1 MKANLKRA
9 LLFVAAAFV
18 AAGSIAI
25 SARKTEP
32 PKPMSPLMA
41 APADSMLV
49 VTVDLERLR
58 SSPVLAPL
66 VQEGRELPGVGKLE
80 EVCGFDPVGSLRE
93 IAFAMPSGEGDDLG
107 VIATGPIEAEAFLRC
122 ASHVIDRRGGK
133 FVIET
138 DGSFTLVRDWHGNQ
152 GGTIAVRNGGPVLL
166 GEGELLKAMMRAA
179 EGKAPNALSTPH
191 PELRERAGEGA
202 IVASLVIPNAMK
214 EVVRAELGGED
225 VPALRVETAAAT
237 LSADPAFRIGVLANC
252 DSPEPCAELAG
263 SLREARDEKAGE
275 LGARLVGLGKLL
287 SRLRIEAEEKSLV
300 ARLDLPAEEASEL
313 VDRLMALQAL
323 RRALPDLD
331 DAPELPPTASEVV
344 APGR

>member
-1 MKANLKRA
+1 MNANRTRA
-9 LLFVAAAFV
+9 LLFLAAAGF
-18 AAGSIAI
+18 AAGSMFLA
-25 SARKTEP
+25 ARESKP

-66 VQEGRELPGVGKLE
+66 VQEGRELRGIGKLE
-80 EVCGFDPVGSLRE
+80 DVCGFDPIGSLRE
-93 IAFAMPSGEGDDLG
+93 IAFAVPSGEGDDLG

-138 DGSFTLVRDWHGNQ
+138 DGSFTLVRDWHGGQ

-179 EGKAPNALSTPH
+179 EEKAPSALSTLH
-191 PELRERAGEGA
+191 PGLRERAGEGA
-202 IVASLVIPNAMK
+202 IVASIVIPNEMK
-214 EVVRAELGGED
+214 ELVRAEVGQD
-225 VPALRVETAAAT
+225 FPALRLESAVAV
-237 LSADPAFRIGVLANC
+237 LSADPAFRIGMRANC
-252 DSPEPCAELAG
+252 DAPEPCAELAE

-275 LGARLVGLGKLL
+275 VGARLAGLANLL
-287 SRLRIEAEEKSLV
+287 SRLRIEAEGKSLV
-300 ARLDLPAEEASEL
+300 ARLDVPAEEASKL

-331 DAPELPPTASEVV
+331 DAAPEIPPTPSEVV
-344 APGR
+344 MPRR